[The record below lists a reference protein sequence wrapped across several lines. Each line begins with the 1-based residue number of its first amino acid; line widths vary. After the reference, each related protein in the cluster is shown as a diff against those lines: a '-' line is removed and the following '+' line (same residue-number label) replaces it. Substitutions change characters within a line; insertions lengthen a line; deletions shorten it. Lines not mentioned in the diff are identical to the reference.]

1 MRKTILGVWLAV
13 VLGAVAACGG
23 ENKVYECPMHCVP
36 PGSNTEVTANEPGK
50 CPVCGMDLVERR

>member
-1 MRKTILGVWLAV
+1 MRKTIAGLWLA
-13 VLGAVAACGG
+13 LALMACGG

-36 PGSNTEVTANEPGK
+36 PGSNTEVTSTEPGSK